1 MRVTSHTLPIWSM
14 RRAWKLLVHLLIIV
28 LLPSWWWSW
37 RVEGLLVLHLLLPVV
52 VVLMSRIGK
61 LVLIHRWQSSLQ
73 GGNPIDDSSNR
84 TLHLLKSCV
93 SGLWFFLN
101 SSLIAFSMA
110 WTSLL
115 LTHSSSLSPAGGGAG
130 GGCPYFGGIVN
141 RKQRATQLVIG

>member
-1 MRVTSHTLPIWSM
+1 M
-14 RRAWKLLVHLLIIV
+14 RRAWKLLVHLLIIA

-52 VVLMSRIGK
+52 VVLMSQIRK

-73 GGNPIDDSSNR
+73 GGNPIDDSSNG
-84 TLHLLKSCV
+84 TLHPLKSCV

-110 WTSLL
+110 
-115 LTHSSSLSPAGGGAG
+115 
-130 GGCPYFGGIVN
+130 
-141 RKQRATQLVIG
+141 